1 MKRKRE
7 RARGKGKTSMQS
19 PTPNPCGR
27 RVGKLCN
34 NIIIISKFSWL
45 SISIFFK
52 FFFPQ
57 FLFDPIPI
65 SITIKFYK

>member
-1 MKRKRE
+1 MKRKRKRKRE

-34 NIIIISKFSWL
+34 NIINLVGFPFLFFFS
-45 SISIFFK
+45 SIFVR
-52 FFFPQ
+52 
-57 FLFDPIPI
+57 
-65 SITIKFYK
+65 SHSH